1 MIAEL
6 FFAKEGSRM
15 NGKKTRLLLSLL
27 LMGLCILAAPLLSS
41 AEMLIAIPDFQTVG
55 CMPYLGGAVGE
66 CVRGAL
72 VNRGPWTV
80 LEASQMNK
88 IASEHRL
95 SMSGLVDAKKAI
107 KVGKVLGAQYLIVG
121 SVNATGSVFT
131 LTARLVDVETGV
143 VHSGFQTVTHQGEE
157 GLIEASG
164 FLAEDIAMELG
175 GPDA

>member
-1 MIAEL
+1 MS
-6 FFAKEGSRM
+6 F
-15 NGKKTRLLLSLL
+15 KKTCLLILL
-27 LMGLCILAAPLLSS
+27 ILGVRILAGPLPSS

-55 CMPYLGGAVGE
+55 CMPYLGGAIGE
-66 CVRGAL
+66 RVRGAL
-72 VNRGPWTV
+72 VDRGPWTV
-80 LEASQMNK
+80 LEVSQMKK

-95 SMSGLVDAKKAI
+95 SMSGLVDEKKAI

-131 LTARLVDVETGV
+131 LTARLVDVVTGV
-143 VHSGFQTVTHQGEE
+143 VHSGFQAVTHQGEE

-175 GPDA
+175 GPDV